1 MLLASTFC
9 FVPSPSRM
17 VLSNEVVPVQCFSI
31 EHTWSMSGSGQCELL
46 ATLSCN
52 DSRNC
57 RSFTR
62 VPEGS
67 SRCLA
72 ALRSGWPKCSWCVAG
87 DFCRRFFFL
96 TLPFFPTASRGIC
109 LAPVAAKTAV
119 PDLIDTM
126 ILRNIRK
133 RMQQVFCCLYF
144 VVYPSFTFLAHSA
157 DSHATPSTLATGST
171 RMSEAFWPPG
181 CPGSVYLS
189 DMRFVKQFHNSPFAI
204 HIL

>member
-1 MLLASTFC
+1 MTVETAG
-9 FVPSPSRM
+9 PSP
-17 VLSNEVVPVQCFSI
+17 
-31 EHTWSMSGSGQCELL
+31 G
-46 ATLSCN
+46 
-52 DSRNC
+52 
-57 RSFTR
+57 
-62 VPEGS
+62 
-67 SRCLA
+67 CLKGLHA
-72 ALRSGWPKCSWCVAG
+72 ALQPCGVGDQNVAG
-87 DFCRRFFFL
+87 AWLVIFAGVFFL
-96 TLPFFPTASRGIC
+96 TLPFFPTASRGTC

>member
-1 MLLASTFC
+1 M
-9 FVPSPSRM
+9 
-17 VLSNEVVPVQCFSI
+17 
-31 EHTWSMSGSGQCELL
+31 SGQCELL
-46 ATLSCN
+46 AT
-52 DSRNC
+52 RNC

-62 VPEGS
+62 VK
-67 SRCLA
+67 RLHA

-96 TLPFFPTASRGIC
+96 NTSIFSHSFMGIC

-133 RMQQVFCCLYF
+133 RMQQVFCCLY
-144 VVYPSFTFLAHSA
+144 LAHSA
-157 DSHATPSTLATGST
+157 DSHATPSLTLAIGST
-171 RMSEAFWPPG
+171 RMSGAFWPPG